1 MNQSVFLCSM
11 VAKNQECH
19 GMDYLPLYPFYMQ
32 ARGFLILNKFRDF
45 FCYFELFKILAGKI
59 PVPVTGTF

>member
-1 MNQSVFLCSM
+1 M